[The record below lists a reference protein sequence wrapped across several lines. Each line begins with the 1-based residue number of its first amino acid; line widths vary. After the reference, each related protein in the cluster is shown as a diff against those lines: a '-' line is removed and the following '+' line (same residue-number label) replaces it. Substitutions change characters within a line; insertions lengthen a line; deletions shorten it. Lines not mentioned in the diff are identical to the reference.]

1 MIVQNWWY
9 TTLLG
14 IQNPLQP
21 PLTDQV
27 RTDVLVV
34 GAGMSGLTAA
44 WRLALAGRKVV
55 LLERNICGGSS
66 TGKSAGFLTPD
77 SELELAQL
85 LRRFGPEGAR
95 DLWGCATRGGQVL
108 RRAAAEH
115 AIECDLQ
122 QQDSLF
128 LALGRRGAKG

>member
-44 WRLALAGRKVV
+44 WRLALTGRKVV
-55 LLERNICGGSS
+55 LLDRNICGGSS
-66 TGKSAGFLTPD
+66 TGRSAGFLTPD
-77 SELELAQL
+77 SELELSQI
-85 LRRFGPEGAR
+85 LRRYGPERAR
-95 DLWGCATRGGQVL
+95 DLWDAPVRGIDLITGDRKSTRLNSSHVEISY
-108 RRAAAEH
+108 AVF
-115 AIECDLQ
+115 C
-122 QQDSLF
+122 
-128 LALGRRGAKG
+128 